1 MTCRRAG
8 SDLRN
13 LIVEEPVHLI
23 CSRKQNDSLINSAN
37 KNAFLKLKYVGYY
50 QCKYLSFSYI
60 YKNSTVFH
68 VMRDTE

>member
-1 MTCRRAG
+1 MICRRPG

-13 LIVEEPVHLI
+13 LMAEEPIHLM
-23 CSRKQNDSLINSAN
+23 CSRKQNDSLINSAK

-50 QCKYLSFSYI
+50 QSKYLSFSCI
-60 YKNSTVFH
+60 YKNSMIFH